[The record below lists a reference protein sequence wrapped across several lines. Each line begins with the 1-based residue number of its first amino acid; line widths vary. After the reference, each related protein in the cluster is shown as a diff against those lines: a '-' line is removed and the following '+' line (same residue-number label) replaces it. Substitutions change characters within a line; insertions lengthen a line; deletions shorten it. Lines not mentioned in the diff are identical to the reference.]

1 MLTGFCLKLQQ
12 TAEKVGLLRL
22 WWGGWFWWYIQI
34 I

>member
-22 WWGGWFWWYIQI
+22 WWGGWYIQI